1 MDQIVQDTLS
11 DRVRVSGR
19 ITAMTL
25 TGDGRLRWT
34 DGHQRSLTLEKHVLG
49 FVVEGGKIR
58 IRAVVD
64 GRDEICCGGRA
75 GSVVRK
81 DFVFEPLS
89 EDSKR
94 LWCEKIRDFIDSFG
108 KFMLLLLLF
117 CTLFNMLMWY
127 WVSCC
132 FFFLVKFV
140 CWIWFEKQRKL
151 TAMVFFSKLSS

>member
-1 MDQIVQDTLS
+1 MDQIVQDILS
-11 DRVRVSGR
+11 DRVRVSGG

-25 TGDGRLRWT
+25 TGDGSLRWT
-34 DGHQRSLTLEKHVLG
+34 DGPQRSLTLEKQVLG
-49 FVVEGGKIR
+49 FVVEGNKIR

-64 GRDEICCGGRA
+64 GRDEICCGGSA
-75 GSVVRK
+75 GSIVRK

-94 LWCEKIRDFIDSFG
+94 LWCEKLRDFIDSFG

-127 WVSCC
+127 
-132 FFFLVKFV
+132 
-140 CWIWFEKQRKL
+140 
-151 TAMVFFSKLSS
+151 

>member
-34 DGHQRSLTLEKHVLG
+34 DGHQRSLTLEKQVLG
-49 FVVEGGKIR
+49 FVVEGSKIR

-94 LWCEKIRDFIDSFG
+94 LWCEKLRDFIDSFG

-127 WVSCC
+127 
-132 FFFLVKFV
+132 
-140 CWIWFEKQRKL
+140 
-151 TAMVFFSKLSS
+151 